1 MISVVIP
8 VHRVSYYHSV
18 ILMSSNIMI
27 MHIHDTNKNGVT
39 EYFVTMFCGPSSL
52 VPSKVATD
60 AAC

>member
-1 MISVVIP
+1 
-8 VHRVSYYHSV
+8 
-18 ILMSSNIMI
+18 